1 MFGDNLEKK
10 ILANVIEMVEGK
22 KISPFGVVVVI
33 TSFYPI
39 FSLGKILPCS
49 SSALFRI
56 NYTAITY
63 HPLKGEVVDTIV
75 TNVTKF
81 GFFAE
86 AGLLNVFVSKE
97 LVPLGFKYN
106 DISINFISKDGMD
119 EIRIDSKVL
128 IRIVG
133 TRNTLGNGVK
143 SSNGYIQAIGS
154 MKDCF
159 FPNSLPRMIS

>member
-10 ILANVIEMVEGK
+10 IVSNVVEMTEGK
-22 KISPFGVVVVI
+22 KISPFGVIVVI

-39 FSLGKILPCS
+39 FSLGKILPGS

-63 HPLKGEVVDTIV
+63 HPLKGEVVNTIV

-97 LVPLGFKYN
+97 LVPFGFKYN
-106 DISINFISKDGMD
+106 DISTNFISKDGID
-119 EIRIDSKVL
+119 EIKIDSKVL

-133 TRNTLGNGVK
+133 TRNALGNGVK

-159 FPNSLPRMIS
+159 FPHSLPSMIS